1 MFNFRNMQVCWMIS
15 NIRHQCEW
23 NITNP
28 NTKLC
33 INSQRHYSLFSQ
45 DNCAFANAGWMSV
58 ITYVCPC
65 YIRHIQGTSVVI
77 IRKSV
82 YMEKYINNDD
92 NRAEEKNNENL
103 EQGK

>member
-1 MFNFRNMQVCWMIS
+1 
-15 NIRHQCEW
+15 
-23 NITNP
+23 
-28 NTKLC
+28 
-33 INSQRHYSLFSQ
+33 
-45 DNCAFANAGWMSV
+45 MSV